1 MQKLLFS
8 AALVELFI
16 SHADALTLKKGQV
29 ISADDGVYDGAS
41 PEQKEVYIKRANQ
54 GGDQAGLAGQNVFV
68 VVDDDIAFV
77 PITDLAGKTKDSQ
90 LNVIGDAIVAKITG
104 TEQVSFSQL
113 NELQRVSE
121 ESGIALEQ
129 ILKVDNALGELDAEL
144 AEIITDE
151 IEALVE
157 QGALEE
163 VQAFL
168 ESDVLVENLST
179 IAEVTRQVEAELGEL
194 ASEIDYYNACLEK
207 AGTATCD
214 AIIDEFAEIG
224 GE

>member
-1 MQKLLFS
+1 MQKFLLTT
-8 AALVELFI
+8 AMIALAI
-16 SHADALTLKKGQV
+16 SQADALTLKKGQV
-29 ISADDGVYDGAS
+29 IGADGGVYDGAS
-41 PEQKEVYIKRANQ
+41 PAQKEVYIKRANE
-54 GGDQAGLAGQNVFV
+54 GGDQAGVVGQNVYV
-68 VVDDDIAFV
+68 VVDDDVAFV
-77 PITDLAGKTKDSQ
+77 PITDLAGKTKDGQ
-90 LNVIGDAIVAKITG
+90 LNVIGDAVVAKITG
-104 TEQVSFSQL
+104 TTEVSFSQL
-113 NELQRVSE
+113 NELQRVSK

-129 ILKVDNALGELDAEL
+129 IQKVDNALGELDAEL

-151 IEALVE
+151 IETLIE

-179 IAEVTRQVEAELGEL
+179 IAEVTRQVEEELGEL
-194 ASEIDYYNACLEK
+194 ASEIDYYNVCLEK

-214 AIIDEFAEIG
+214 AIIEEFAEIG

>member
-1 MQKLLFS
+1 M
-8 AALVELFI
+8 
-16 SHADALTLKKGQV
+16 
-29 ISADDGVYDGAS
+29 
-41 PEQKEVYIKRANQ
+41 
-54 GGDQAGLAGQNVFV
+54 
-68 VVDDDIAFV
+68 

-151 IEALVE
+151 IEALVD